1 TLKGAPHMNVVTV
14 SMTDDRDTGLLRTVS
29 DAFPTVTAVKV
40 KDALDAV
47 SDLLAKLLLAIR
59 SASIM
64 TFAVGILVLAGA
76 MTSGLSGRV
85 YDAVVLKTFGA
96 TRRQL
101 ISAYVLEFAVLGL
114 CVAMSSVVI
123 GGLAAWAI
131 LQFVMEMPF
140 EFSLGVAATT
150 ALISMVVTVAAGLV
164 TTWRVL
170 GSRPARILRTQ

>member
-1 TLKGAPHMNVVTV
+1 M
-14 SMTDDRDTGLLRTVS
+14 
-29 DAFPTVTAVKV
+29 

-47 SDLLAKLLLAIR
+47 SDLLAKLLVAIR

-114 CVAMSSVVI
+114 CVAASSVAI

-131 LQFVMEMPF
+131 LRFVMEMSF
-140 EFSLGVAATT
+140 EFSLSVAGTT
-150 ALISMVVTVAAGLV
+150 ALLAMAVTVVACLA

>member
-1 TLKGAPHMNVVTV
+1 
-14 SMTDDRDTGLLRTVS
+14 
-29 DAFPTVTAVKV
+29 
-40 KDALDAV
+40 
-47 SDLLAKLLLAIR
+47 
-59 SASIM
+59 M

-114 CVAMSSVVI
+114 CVAMLSVVI
-123 GGLAAWAI
+123 GGLSAWAI
-131 LQFVMEMPF
+131 MRFVMEMSF
-140 EFSLGVAATT
+140 EFSFSVAAIT
-150 ALISMVVTVAAGLV
+150 ALLAMMVTITAGLA